1 MVKCYNHPYISAIGS
16 CIVCNKNLCE
26 FCAYIING
34 KIYCKDHANEILI
47 KKVSPKKISI
57 PKLTSNLFFLIGIAG
72 IIMIFLIVIFPTLI
86 YMRILGIASIITII
100 TFHAGFLFYFL
111 AGYWIRERKRRGVAL
126 GAWLI
131 IMSLIGTLHYLS
143 ELRKLQY
150 FPIELTEILIIGGLV
165 IFRIFLIIL
174 LIICW
179 KEFKIF

>member
-57 PKLTSNLFFLIGIAG
+57 PKLTSNLFFLIGITG
-72 IIMIFLIVIFPTLI
+72 IIMIFLIVI
-86 YMRILGIASIITII
+86 
-100 TFHAGFLFYFL
+100 TFHAGFIFYFL

-131 IMSLIGTLHYLS
+131 IMSIIGTLHYLS